1 MLKDLKIKVKL
12 FLGFGVVAFVLA
24 AVGVIQFLTIDG
36 MRADM
41 KDIVRASTYLK
52 AVMEMKY
59 SVAGNLGAVKDMIMA
74 SDNESIEEA
83 DARAREFY
91 RDFDFYARALL
102 EGSDRNG
109 YTIYPLKSAEMRA
122 QLQKSRQ
129 FYKTTIIP
137 RIDKIHATKLQS
149 ADGNVL
155 SLAIALDNMEKTK
168 AELNMSSKALLQG
181 LGKLEQLVKA
191 HIIEAE
197 NKSLGSA
204 ERTTLLAALGLVAAL
219 VIAMGVPFLLNRD
232 FTQPLTNCVAF
243 ARTIADGDLTQRLE
257 VDRKDEVGLLAETLN
272 VMAENLKDIVEAL
285 SHSTDVLA
293 SSSEELSVTI
303 KDLASGSSL
312 QAQQTEQ
319 SATSMTEMAQTI
331 MEVARNAGDVAGTAE
346 DTKKSAQAGSAKV
359 TQTVEGIRHIA
370 DTVHKAS
377 ETIEQLGGS
386 SQEIGD
392 IIKTINEIADQTNL
406 LALNAAIEAARAG
419 EQGRGF
425 AVVADEVRKL
435 AERTAKATGEIAGM
449 ITHIQDN
456 AADSVASM
464 KSGKE
469 EVDQGIALAEEAM
482 LSLNHIVESANQ
494 SALMV
499 RRIAAATEQQSS
511 AVEEV
516 SVTIDEIASVTQH
529 SKRSTEQL
537 QQSVEHLSKI
547 AIETNSLVQWF
558 RLQG

>member
-1 MLKDLKIKVKL
+1 MLKDLKVKVKL
-12 FLGFGVVAFVLA
+12 FLGFGLVALLLA
-24 AVGVIQFLTIDG
+24 AVGGIQFLTIDG

-74 SDNESIEEA
+74 SDKEA
-83 DARAREFY
+83 IDEANARARQFY
-91 RDFDFYARALL
+91 NDFDFYARALL
-102 EGSDRNG
+102 DGSDRDG
-109 YTIYPLKSAEMRA
+109 YTIYPVEADEMRA

-129 FYKTTIIP
+129 FYKSTIIP
-137 RIDKIHATKLQS
+137 RVEKIHSTKLES

-155 SLAIALDNMEKTK
+155 SLAIAIDNMEKTK
-168 AELNMSSKALLQG
+168 AELNMSSRALLQG
-181 LGKLEQLVKA
+181 LAKLEQLVKA
-191 HIIEAE
+191 HIKEAE

-204 ERTTLLAALGLVAAL
+204 ERTTLLAALGIIAAL
-219 VIAMGVPFLLNRD
+219 AIAMGVPYFINRD
-232 FTQPLTNCVAF
+232 FTQPLINCVAL
-243 ARTIADGDLTQRLE
+243 ARAIADGDLTQRIE
-257 VDRKDEVGLLAETLN
+257 VDRKDEVGELSDMLN
-272 VMAENLKDIVEAL
+272 LMAENLKEIVESLA
-285 SHSTDVLA
+285 HSTDVLA
-293 SSSEELSVTI
+293 SSSEELSATI
-303 KDLASGSSL
+303 KDLVSGSSM

-319 SATSMTEMAQTI
+319 SASSMTEMAQTI
-331 MEVARNAGDVAGTAE
+331 MEVARNAGEVAGMAE
-346 DTKKSAQAGSAKV
+346 DTKKSAEEGSAKV
-359 TQTVEGIRHIA
+359 TQTVDGIRHIA

-377 ETIEQLGGS
+377 EIIEQLGGS
-386 SQEIGD
+386 SQKIGD

-419 EQGRGF
+419 EHGRGF

-456 AADSVASM
+456 ATDSVASM

-469 EVDQGIALAEEAM
+469 DVDQGIALAEEAM
-482 LSLNHIVESANQ
+482 LSLNHIVEAANQ
-494 SALMV
+494 SADMV
-499 RRIAAATEQQSS
+499 RRIAASTEQQSS

-516 SVTIDEIASVTQH
+516 SMTIDEISGVTQH
-529 SKRSTEQL
+529 SKRSAEQL
-537 QQSVEHLSKI
+537 EQSVEHLSKI

-558 RLQG
+558 RL